1 MDGGTGGSGSGSAA
15 RGEAKEIACERRAVT
30 DARTS
35 NAEELAQAQVDGALE
50 SIEADAARAAG
61 RDGGGLACRIR
72 LEELSVTAAA
82 RMCHAAA
89 LDGPARQLVGRS
101 HIGRAA
107 ANLRME
113 GRERQ
118 RARSG
123 RSGRAHVRG
132 GTRVETAIV
141 ENKLTKQKECFKCA
155 ISSTAFLTS
164 SFGSF

>member
-1 MDGGTGGSGSGSAA
+1 
-15 RGEAKEIACERRAVT
+15 VT

-50 SIEADAARAAG
+50 SVEADAARAAG
-61 RDGGGLACRIR
+61 RDGGGLARRIR

-123 RSGRAHVRG
+123 RSGRAHV
-132 GTRVETAIV
+132 
-141 ENKLTKQKECFKCA
+141 
-155 ISSTAFLTS
+155 
-164 SFGSF
+164 

>member
-1 MDGGTGGSGSGSAA
+1 M
-15 RGEAKEIACERRAVT
+15 T

-50 SIEADAARAAG
+50 SVEADAARAAG

-89 LDGPARQLVGRS
+89 LGPARQLVGRS

-123 RSGRAHVRG
+123 RSGRAHGSGKHV
-132 GTRVETAIV
+132 VSAIALEIDETMV
-141 ENKLTKQKECFKCA
+141 KEQRA
-155 ISSTAFLTS
+155 
-164 SFGSF
+164 